1 MSSSKKPLTLQELVV
16 EEMCQDT
23 DYISVWMAYRCQH
36 DPTLPYQLAQLATET
51 DSSRIDNLLAGL
63 RWNIREHA
71 ISDKGQIEYR
81 ISLPRGEENN
91 DGD

>member
-1 MSSSKKPLTLQELVV
+1 MTLQELVV

-23 DYISVWMAYRCQH
+23 NYISVWLAYRCQH
-36 DPTLPYQLAQLATET
+36 DPTLPHQLARMATET
-51 DSSRIDNLLAGL
+51 DSAALDTLISEL

-71 ISDKGQIEYR
+71 MLDKGQIEYR
-81 ISLPRGEENN
+81 MSLPRGEDSN